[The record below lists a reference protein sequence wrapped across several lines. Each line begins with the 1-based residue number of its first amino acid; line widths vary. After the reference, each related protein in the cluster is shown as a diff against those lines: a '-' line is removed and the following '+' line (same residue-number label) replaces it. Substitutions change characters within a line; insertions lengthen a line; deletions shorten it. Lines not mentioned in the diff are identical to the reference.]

1 LIKDKDPKDLGF
13 GTANG
18 QAKSN
23 PFDLN
28 DSASEDDHLDQERF
42 DGLIYFNDQ
51 FHDPKFQRDCN
62 VV

>member
-28 DSASEDDHLDQERF
+28 DSDSEDDHLDQERF

-51 FHDPKFQRDCN
+51 FYDPKFQRDCN